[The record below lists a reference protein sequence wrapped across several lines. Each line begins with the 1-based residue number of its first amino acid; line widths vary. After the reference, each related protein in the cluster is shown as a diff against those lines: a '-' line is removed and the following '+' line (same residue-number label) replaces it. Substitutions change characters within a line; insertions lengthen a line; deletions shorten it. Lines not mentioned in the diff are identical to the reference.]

1 MVETLPAADYIE
13 FARPFP
19 MHRGGVLEDFRLTYE
34 TFGQLNDRRDNIVLV
49 LPGMSANSHVCSVAR
64 DPEAGWWEDFAGS
77 GKPIDTDRWY
87 VICFNY
93 LGGCKGSTGPLS
105 TERASGR
112 PYQSRFPELSIEDI
126 VDTIVMAVKALGMA
140 QVTCLIGASMGGMC
154 ALALLTRHPGFVRHH
169 INLCGAASSLPV
181 STALRSLQREAIRSD
196 PLWAGGEYS
205 PDARPIHG
213 MTLARKIGLLSY
225 RSGAQLN
232 RRFSRSDQAA
242 GKSAGMTHDF
252 EVEDYLQANA
262 WRFARDFDPN
272 SYLQLSRAIDL
283 YACLTP
289 PQGGFQT
296 AGLEQVL
303 VVGVESDTLFPVAQ
317 QQHIAQGLEQDG
329 AEVTFVRLDC
339 PDGHDAFLTD
349 LQAFGPLLEHFMNRI
364 GSVLPAG
371 RAERCLELHDER
383 F

>member
-1 MVETLPAADYIE
+1 MVETLPAADYIA
-13 FARPFP
+13 FTRPFP
-19 MHRGGVLEDFRLTYE
+19 MHRGGVLEDLRLTYE
-34 TFGQLNDRRDNIVLV
+34 TFGQLNERRDNVVLI

-64 DPEAGWWEDFAGS
+64 DPESGWWEDFAGPA
-77 GKPIDTDRWY
+77 KPIDTDRWF

-93 LGGCKGSTGPLS
+93 LGGCKGTTGPMS
-105 TERASGR
+105 IDPRSGR
-112 PYQSRFPELSIEDI
+112 PYRSRFPELAIEDI
-126 VDTIVMAVKALGMA
+126 ADTIVMAMKALDMDEVA
-140 QVTCLIGASMGGMC
+140 CLIGTSMGGMC

-213 MTLARKIGLLSY
+213 MTLARKMGLLSY
-225 RSGAQLN
+225 RSGAELN
-232 RRFSRSDQAA
+232 RRFARPDESA
-242 GKSAGMTHDF
+242 GKSAGTAHDF

-262 WRFARDFDPN
+262 CRFARDFDPN

-283 YACLTP
+283 YACLKTP
-289 PQGGFQT
+289 RGGFQT
-296 AGLEQVL
+296 VGLEQVL

-317 QQHIAQGLEQDG
+317 QQHIAQGLGQDG
-329 AEVTFVRLDC
+329 AQVTFVRLDC
-339 PDGHDAFLTD
+339 RDGHDAFLTD
-349 LQAFGPLLEHFMNRI
+349 LQAFGPLLENFMNRI

-371 RAERCLELHDER
+371 RAERRLELHDER